1 MTKDQLFRLF
11 IVFRDGNISE
21 EELHT
26 LTKFVNQDT
35 EDQWLDQLMDSFKDE
50 QSQQA
55 LSSLRSDRMFD
66 RIMRSV
72 NESRVPVSHFRS
84 FRLWYGTVAALL
96 LLCFS
101 LLFYYESK
109 MTDQST
115 YISSTVLPGSPKGN
129 LLLDNGEI
137 IDLDKLNIDTTIV
150 LDGYS
155 VTKDKYGELSYT
167 LTNTE
172 PSDRVIYNTIVTP
185 KGGEYKL
192 SLPDGTQ
199 IWVNSSSQLKY
210 PLNFG
215 KDRREVELDGEA
227 FFEVARLTF
236 DQKNIPFI
244 VKTRQ
249 QELEV
254 LGTTFNINSYDSEIR
269 TTLVEGAVRL
279 RFDKVQQQL
288 LKPNQQAIY
297 NPKSDKVSIR
307 PIDPFY
313 TVAWRNGSFAFDNAN
328 LYDVMATIARWYDVK
343 VDYQGDFK
351 DVYFSGTIS
360 RYADIN
366 KLLKLITLTG
376 GVHFEL
382 KERRVSVMK

>member
-11 IVFRDGNISE
+11 IAFRDGNISGE
-21 EELHT
+21 DLHT
-26 LTKFVNQDT
+26 LTTFVNQDSD
-35 EDQWLDQLMDSFKDE
+35 DQWLDQLMDSFKDE
-50 QSQQA
+50 QSQQM
-55 LSSLRSDRMFD
+55 LSSLRSDRLFEAVMH
-66 RIMRSV
+66 SV
-72 NESRVPVSHFRS
+72 NESRATVPHFKRFKS
-84 FRLWYGTVAALL
+84 WYGAAAALL
-96 LLCFS
+96 VFCFS
-101 LLFYYESK
+101 LLFFSKSK
-109 MTDQST
+109 MKDEAT
-115 YISSTVLPGSPKGN
+115 YASSVVLPGSPKGN
-129 LLLDNGEI
+129 LLLDNGEV
-137 IDLDKLNIDTTIV
+137 IDLDKLSADTTIV

-155 VTKDKYGELSYT
+155 VTKDKQGELSYT
-167 LTNTE
+167 LAGTGQ
-172 PSDRVIYNTIVTP
+172 SDRIIYNTIVTP

-192 SLPDGTQ
+192 CLPDGTQ

-227 FFEVARLTF
+227 FFEVTRLKF
-236 DQKNIPFI
+236 GQKHIPFI
-244 VKTRQ
+244 VRTRK

-254 LGTTFNINSYDSEIR
+254 LGTTFNVNSYDPEIR

-279 RFDKVQQQL
+279 RFDEEQQV

-297 NPKSDKVSIR
+297 NPQSEKVSVK

-343 VDYQGDFK
+343 VDYKGDFQ

>member
-11 IVFRDGNISE
+11 IAFRDGNISE

-26 LTKFVNQDT
+26 LATFVNQDF
-35 EDQWLDQLMDSFKDE
+35 EDQWLDQLMDSFHDE
-50 QSQQA
+50 ESQQA
-55 LSSLRSDRMFD
+55 ISSLRSDRMFD
-66 RIMRSV
+66 VIMRSV
-72 NESRVPVSHFRS
+72 NEPKVSASS
-84 FRLWYGTVAALL
+84 FKNLRLWGSAVAAIL

-101 LLFYYESK
+101 LLFFSKSK
-109 MTDQST
+109 MKGEST
-115 YISSTVLPGSPKGN
+115 YTSSEVLPGSAKGN
-129 LLLDNGEI
+129 LLLDNGEL
-137 IDLDKLNIDTTIV
+137 IDLDKLSADTTIV
-150 LDGYS
+150 LNGYS
-155 VTKDKYGELSYT
+155 VTKDKDGELFYT
-167 LTNTE
+167 LGYTE
-172 PSDRVIYNTIVTP
+172 QSDRIIYNTIVTP

-227 FFEVARLTF
+227 FFEVTKLQF
-236 DQKNIPFI
+236 DRRHIPFI

-254 LGTTFNINSYDSEIR
+254 LGTTFNVNSYEPEIR

-279 RFDKVQQQL
+279 RFDKEKQQL

-297 NPKSDKVSIR
+297 NPQNDKVSVN

-313 TVAWRNGSFAFDNAN
+313 TIAWRNGSFAFDNAN
-328 LYDVMATIARWYDVK
+328 LYDVMATIARWYDIK

>member
-11 IVFRDGNISE
+11 IAFRDGNISE

-26 LTKFVNQDT
+26 LTKFVNQDA
-35 EDQWLDQLMDSFKDE
+35 EDQWLDQLIDSFKDE
-50 QSQQA
+50 ESQQA
-55 LSSLRSDRMFD
+55 LSSLRSERMFD

-72 NESRVPVSHFRS
+72 NESSVPVSHFKN

-101 LLFYYESK
+101 LLFYSESK
-109 MTDQST
+109 RTEESTD
-115 YISSTVLPGSPKGN
+115 ISGVVLPGSPKGN
-129 LLLDNGEI
+129 LLLDNGEL
-137 IDLDKLNIDTTIV
+137 IDLDKLNVDTTIV
-150 LDGYS
+150 LEGYN
-155 VTKDKYGELSYT
+155 VTKDRHGELSYT
-167 LTNTE
+167 LTSTG

-192 SLPDGTQ
+192 CLPDGTY

-215 KDRREVELDGEA
+215 KERRVVELEGEA
-227 FFEVARLTF
+227 FFEVARLAIG
-236 DQKNIPFI
+236 QKYIPFI

-254 LGTTFNINSYDSEIR
+254 LGTAFNINSYDPEIR
-269 TTLVEGAVRL
+269 TTLVEGTVRL
-279 RFDKVQQQL
+279 RFDNIQQQL

-297 NPKSDKVSIR
+297 NPHKDEVSVK

-313 TVAWRNGSFAFDNAN
+313 TVAWRNGSFAFDNVN

-351 DVYFSGTIS
+351 EVYFSGTIS

-376 GVHFEL
+376 GVQFEL